1 MRNNKYRFI
10 VVFFAKNFKIM
21 LTFEINDAQ
30 LEHCILEKAHA
41 IGKSAQELLKEIL
54 TKAIQEEVALEKLPF
69 DEPKLDYRNHSSI
82 YNPELSEE
90 EILLADDASVTP
102 FAHVSDTVEFANQLR
117 KTAWQ
122 RKS

>member
-1 MRNNKYRFI
+1 
-10 VVFFAKNFKIM
+10 M

-30 LEHCILEKAHA
+30 LEHRILEKARA
-41 IGKSAQELLKEIL
+41 IGKSTQELLKEIL
-54 TKAIQEEVALEKLPF
+54 SNAIQEDITLEKLPF
-69 DEPKLDYRNHSSI
+69 EVPKLDYRNHSSI

-90 EILLADDASVTP
+90 EEEYLLTQDASVMP

-122 RKS
+122 RK

>member
-1 MRNNKYRFI
+1 MVI
-10 VVFFAKNFKIM
+10 FAENFKIM

-30 LEHCILEKAHA
+30 LEHRILEKAHA
-41 IGKSAQELLKEIL
+41 IGKSAQELLEDIL

-69 DEPKLDYRNHSSI
+69 DVPKLDYRNHSSI

-102 FAHVSDTVEFANQLR
+102 FAHVTDTVEFANQLR

-122 RKS
+122 RK